1 MPSFSVKLTHTQ
13 EREVIV
19 EAKDRD
25 AAVRE
30 ALAGNLGFV
39 ADQVTRIDKD
49 GAWER
54 PGPTWIIYGTCEAC
68 DAPLFAGESVA
79 AGEGAELCAG
89 CARGSNG

>member
-1 MPSFSVKLTHTQ
+1 MSTFSVKLTHTQ

-19 EAKDRD
+19 AAQDRD
-25 AAVRE
+25 EAVRE

-39 ADQVTRIDKD
+39 AEEVTRLDD
-49 GAWER
+49 GQ
-54 PGPTWIIYGTCEAC
+54 PGPSWIIAGTCEAC

-79 AGEGAELCAG
+79 AGEGAELCAE